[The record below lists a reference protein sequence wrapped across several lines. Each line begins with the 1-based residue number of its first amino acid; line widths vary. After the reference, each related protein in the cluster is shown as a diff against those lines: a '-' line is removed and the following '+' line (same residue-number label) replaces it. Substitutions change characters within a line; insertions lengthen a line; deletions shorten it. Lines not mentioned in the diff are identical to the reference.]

1 MGQAFGKKPTENSH
15 STPTRTRAEKS
26 SMQQQSLVKELNQ
39 NKESSTLYLTLGFG
53 DLPLNSKE
61 NSQTSQDFQL
71 EYLGN
76 SRLVLSQLQ
85 DYPRL
90 IRKLN
95 RWGITHAD
103 LPQSAY
109 TKSIKKLQA
118 QNLMDSNLESL
129 TIPRESVQE
138 LKNAQSV

>member
-1 MGQAFGKKPTENSH
+1 LGKKPTEKSH
-15 STPTRTRAEKS
+15 SNSIRPGAEKYT
-26 SMQQQSLVKELNQ
+26 MEQQSLIKKLNQ
-39 NKESSTLYLTLGFG
+39 NEQSSTLYLTLGFG
-53 DLPLNSKE
+53 DLPLNSKD

-95 RWGITHAD
+95 RWGITHSE
-103 LPQSAY
+103 LPQTAY
-109 TKSIKKLQA
+109 SKSIKKFQA
-118 QNLMDSNLESL
+118 QNLMDSNFESL
-129 TIPRESVQE
+129 TIPRESIQE

>member
-1 MGQAFGKKPTENSH
+1 MAQAFGKKPTEKLHSNSI
-15 STPTRTRAEKS
+15 RTGAEKYQ
-26 SMQQQSLVKELNQ
+26 MEQQSLIKELNQ
-39 NKESSTLYLTLGFG
+39 NQQPSTLYLTLGFG

-95 RWGITHAD
+95 RWGITHSE
-103 LPQSAY
+103 LPQAAY
-109 TKSIKKLQA
+109 SKSIKKFQA
-118 QNLMDSNLESL
+118 KNLMDSNFESL
-129 TIPRESVQE
+129 TIPRESIQE